1 MDYRA
6 VGTLKLSQP
15 NSSGNSVGGAVNNWN
30 VKLNSKLPLDVTA
43 NLGAGEANL
52 DLGKLNL
59 NDPVDT
65 LIIFWSCPPGDLGE
79 RRQVNAVTVPY

>member
-6 VGTLKLSQP
+6 VGALKLSQP

-30 VKLNSKLPLDVTA
+30 VKLNS
-43 NLGAGEANL
+43 
-52 DLGKLNL
+52 
-59 NDPVDT
+59 
-65 LIIFWSCPPGDLGE
+65 GE